1 MSGIQLIFRF
11 ILNFKHFLI
20 YIWIYALKSKC
31 FRICLSNQR
40 RLSEKSNCLNILIL
54 NNVWSM
60 FKEYFEQADRLNC
73 DSNFGKLRDFYV
85 NFKIKNHKKSF
96 NHFWKKNIRKKLSKQ
111 IKFFKY
117 SRFNPSVLFFKAQTI
132 FWIF

>member
-1 MSGIQLIFRF
+1 
-11 ILNFKHFLI
+11 
-20 YIWIYALKSKC
+20 
-31 FRICLSNQR
+31 
-40 RLSEKSNCLNILIL
+40 
-54 NNVWSM
+54 M

-132 FWIF
+132 F